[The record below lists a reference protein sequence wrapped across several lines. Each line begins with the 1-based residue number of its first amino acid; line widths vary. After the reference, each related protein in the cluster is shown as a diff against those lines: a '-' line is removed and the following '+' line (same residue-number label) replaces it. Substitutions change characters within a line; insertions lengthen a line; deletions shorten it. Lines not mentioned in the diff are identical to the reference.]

1 MVSSEEDKAARGRAG
16 EGYCT
21 IGVVGIAGIGEG
33 ERLWS
38 FFLFMTSCVCIFS
51 GFFCPPGGALS
62 KRGTRMTDADNVALC
77 RERALASFKALLV
90 SAGNRCHVVRLA

>member
-38 FFLFMTSCVCIFS
+38 FFLFLTSCVCIFS
-51 GFFCPPGGALS
+51 VFFLS
-62 KRGTRMTDADNVALC
+62 ARGCSVKERDAHD
-77 RERALASFKALLV
+77 RR
-90 SAGNRCHVVRLA
+90 R